1 MGELSVFL
9 GGMEE
14 LSVLR
19 VVWGGTFLRVVW
31 GGTVL
36 RVVWGGTVLHYF
48 LLHKKWT
55 SVMTVI

>member
-19 VVWGGTFLRVVW
+19 VVWGGI
-31 GGTVL
+31 VL
-36 RVVWGGTVLHYF
+36 RVVWGGIVLYYF
-48 LLHKKWT
+48 FFYKKWI
-55 SVMTVI
+55 SVMMVI

>member
-19 VVWGGTFLRVVW
+19 VVWGGTVLRV
-31 GGTVL
+31 VL

-55 SVMTVI
+55 SVMTVM

>member
-19 VVWGGTFLRVVW
+19 VVWD
-31 GGTVL
+31 
-36 RVVWGGTVLHYF
+36 GTVLHYF

-55 SVMTVI
+55 SVMTVM

>member
-14 LSVLR
+14 LSV
-19 VVWGGTFLRVVW
+19 LRVVW

>member
-19 VVWGGTFLRVVW
+19 VVWD
-31 GGTVL
+31 GTVL

-55 SVMTVI
+55 SVMKVM

>member
-19 VVWGGTFLRVVW
+19 VVWS
-31 GGTVL
+31 GTVL

-55 SVMTVI
+55 SVMTVM

>member
-9 GGMEE
+9 GGMEK
-14 LSVLR
+14 LSV
-19 VVWGGTFLRVVW
+19 LRVVW

-55 SVMTVI
+55 SVMTVM

>member
-9 GGMEE
+9 VGMEE
-14 LSVLR
+14 LSV
-19 VVWGGTFLRVVW
+19 LRVVW

>member
-19 VVWGGTFLRVVW
+19 VVWDGI
-31 GGTVL
+31 VL
-36 RVVWGGTVLHYF
+36 RVVWGGTVLYYF
-48 LLHKKWT
+48 FFYKKWI
-55 SVMTVI
+55 SVMMVI